1 MGIKLDKDPL
11 TVEQKKYSSKIVN
24 GYFVYDL
31 EGSTLGI
38 NGSFG
43 SPEKK
48 LDFSKANTKFCL
60 NLHYNADNSYW
71 FVNENEIFKFK
82 GDNRNLNL
90 PTLFCF
96 GSISNGFRAIECR
109 EISLNGNMYHFLV
122 DYSSINKYDLL
133 NIHKYLMI
141 KNNIK

>member
-1 MGIKLDKDPL
+1 MTLLEMFIIFGVGNNSSSHADNCKNNFLAL
-11 TVEQKKYSSKIVN
+11 VE
-24 GYFVYDL
+24 GPTF
-31 EGSTLGI
+31 GI
-38 NGSFG
+38 NRRFG

-48 LDFSKANTKFCL
+48 FSIKLVNTKFCL
-60 NLHYNADNSYW
+60 NLHYNADNSYL
-71 FVNENEIFKFK
+71 FVNGNEIFKFK
-82 GDNRNLNL
+82 GNNRNLNL

-109 EISLNGNMYHFLV
+109 EISLNGNMYDFLV

-141 KNNIK
+141 KK